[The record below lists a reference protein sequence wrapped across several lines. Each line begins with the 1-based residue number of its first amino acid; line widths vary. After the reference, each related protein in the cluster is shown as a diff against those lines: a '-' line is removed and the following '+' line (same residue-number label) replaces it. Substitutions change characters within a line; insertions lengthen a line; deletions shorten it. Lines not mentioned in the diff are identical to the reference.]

1 MKTNR
6 TIFFA
11 AVREA
16 FGKLNQKQVDG
27 FNAILDEWD
36 KSPYKDIRW
45 LAYMFATAWHETAHT
60 MQPIEEYG
68 RGKKY
73 RYGKK
78 IKNSGVAYSLPDK
91 IYYGRG
97 HVQLTWY
104 ENYQL
109 MTRLLGINLLLN
121 PELALRMDVSVKI
134 LFEGMLRG
142 SSSFGDFTG
151 KCLEMYFNEVT
162 DDPIGARRIINGTD
176 KAQLIAGHH
185 EKFLIALKSAAVKQS
200 AAA

>member
-45 LAYMFATAWHETAHT
+45 LSYMFATAWHETAHT

-185 EKFLIALKSAAVKQS
+185 EKFLSALKSAAVKQN